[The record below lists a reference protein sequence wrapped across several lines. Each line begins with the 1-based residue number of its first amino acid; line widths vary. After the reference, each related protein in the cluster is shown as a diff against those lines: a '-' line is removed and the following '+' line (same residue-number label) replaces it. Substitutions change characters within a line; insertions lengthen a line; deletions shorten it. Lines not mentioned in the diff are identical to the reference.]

1 MLNAHQLWS
10 KQKDTLC
17 FATWKNRCAL
27 ARMRSNGLSNEQ
39 HSQTSTISSFRSVTM
54 KKSAIT
60 LILFSIV
67 YRIRSFSIPARGYYA
82 KDTTALSMGLFDGRP
97 GVSKLPTKANR
108 FVSPQLVDFAP
119 KSFFYISLT
128 DSNILLFLGRDKQ
141 AIESIKAAINKPKTK
156 SYPLIECEFPP
167 LTELN
172 KLGDGSLRSAN
183 QVNDVRHCNYLPRY

>member
-1 MLNAHQLWS
+1 
-10 KQKDTLC
+10 
-17 FATWKNRCAL
+17 
-27 ARMRSNGLSNEQ
+27 
-39 HSQTSTISSFRSVTM
+39 M
-54 KKSAIT
+54 KKSSIT

-67 YRIRSFSIPARGYYA
+67 YRIRSFSIPARGRYA
-82 KDTTALSMGLFDGRP
+82 KDTTVLSMGLFDGRP

-108 FVSPQLVDFAP
+108 FVSQLVDFEP
-119 KSFFYISLT
+119 KSFS
-128 DSNILLFLGRDKQ
+128 ILLSQIPIFYFSGGRDKQ

-183 QVNDVRHCNYLPRY
+183 QVNDVRHSNYIPRF